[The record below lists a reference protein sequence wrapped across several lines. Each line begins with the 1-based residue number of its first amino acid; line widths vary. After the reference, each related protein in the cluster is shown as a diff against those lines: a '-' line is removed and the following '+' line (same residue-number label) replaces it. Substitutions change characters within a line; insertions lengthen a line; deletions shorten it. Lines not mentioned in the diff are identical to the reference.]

1 MTGEK
6 KARVHAR
13 VIYVKSKKKWPDVNA
28 RVRVICIQ
36 AQKLELGYS
45 SETSDE

>member
-1 MTGEK
+1 MTREK

-36 AQKLELGYS
+36 DVASANG
-45 SETSDE
+45 